1 MTKIQEWINN
11 NLKVEAG
18 QYKDFTENME
28 RQCPVD
34 IVGPYRDWD
43 PTELWD
49 WKDRIVFSYYLDH
62 FSKDAKIL
70 DVGFGD
76 GWPSLLIA
84 PEVGEVIGIDIA
96 EQRVRKAKENQA
108 RRGIKNTQFLQMSS
122 EEMEFADNTFDGV
135 FSCSCIEQTDS
146 FATVQEIYRVLKPG
160 GIAIGSLQD
169 LTQFAPGEYF
179 SRMSPDCSK
188 KSTYGDYIITYS
200 ICDVE
205 NLQEFFYILFIS
217 EKLDQLIQEEIS
229 DSTYLH
235 LNEEQ
240 TKKLEELLKE
250 YPAEIERCL
259 TYTTNHLSI
268 PKVEE
273 YLKAAG
279 FREVSIFYFTNLIK
293 MLKVIQGW
301 QDAGTLEEIGN
312 HFQPLTQGFK
322 DLLEVESGVNPKLQ
336 HIQFR
341 AVK

>member
-1 MTKIQEWINN
+1 MTIIQEWINN

-28 RQCPVD
+28 RQCSAD
-34 IVGPYRDWD
+34 IAGPYRDWD
-43 PTELWD
+43 PTQLWD
-49 WKDRIVFSYYLDH
+49 WIERITFSYYLDH
-62 FSKDAKIL
+62 FKNDAKIL

-108 RRGIKNTQFLQMSS
+108 RRGIKNVQFLQMSS

-169 LTQFAPGEYF
+169 LTKFDPGEYIY
-179 SRMSPDCSK
+179 RLAPNCSN
-188 KSTYGDYIITYS
+188 KSTYGDYIIVYS

-205 NLQEFFYILFIS
+205 NLQELFYILFVT
-217 EKLDQLIQEEIS
+217 EKMDQLIQEEIS

-235 LNEEQ
+235 MNEEQ
-240 TKKLEELLKE
+240 SKRLEELFRE
-250 YPAEIERCL
+250 YPEEIERCL

-279 FREVSIFYFTNLIK
+279 FKEVSIFYFTNLIQ
-293 MLKVIQGW
+293 MYKVIQGW
-301 QDAGTLEEIGN
+301 EEAGILEEMGA

-322 DLLEVESGVNPKLQ
+322 DLLEVESGVNSKFH